1 MIKLSYDEVK
11 VIAGENITDTKT
23 LECRVKFSLINEF
36 EEKINKDVSEKKSLM
51 ESVLDAYST
60 GNVSFLIETLNHF
73 QTNEN
78 KLSKDEITDFI
89 DDYLVNNE
97 TDIYEVY
104 GEVLKEFD
112 VSGVIKKGMGKNIV
126 KQFTEKMEEAIAN
139 LENGTIEK

>member
-51 ESVLDAYST
+51 ESVVDAYST